1 MSRPATGYR
10 SLLRTPGA
18 AAFFLAAAVG
28 RVGTAMTG
36 LGLLW
41 LLHARTGSYGT
52 AGLAVAGF
60 AVAEA
65 LVGPQLA
72 RLIDRFGQTL
82 VLPCCL
88 LAHGAAIAAVLVSGT
103 PAAQIAA
110 ATCAGAVVPQLG
122 ALSSARWA
130 YLLRGERAGEL
141 PTAFSLESLANAT
154 AYLLGPVLVTSLGAA
169 GDTVLASAIAASLI
183 LGGGAALAAQ
193 RRTAPRPASRTSPS
207 PTSTSPT
214 STSPTSTSPS
224 RTSTRTKSTLR
235 QPAFLL
241 LALLNLAIGLYFGT
255 MQVSVSAFAVGH
267 GMPGAAALIIASASL
282 AGLLGG
288 WAYGLR
294 RPRAPAR
301 RQLVMAA
308 GYLTGTALLLPFAPS
323 AIWLGAAVAVTEA
336 AVPPT
341 LVLLNVLTEQAVH
354 PSSLTEA
361 FTWNNSA
368 SAAGS
373 ALAATLAGH
382 AADAWGASAALGQAP
397 AAGLV
402 LLILAIALNRRTHH
416 APCEMSQLCMSAMC
430 FSRSACPS
438 SSKNQ
443 ASTPGICAA
452 SHRPWLTGTAVSW
465 PPCSSSTG
473 TDIWLTSKPHG
484 VSCVTQSSQ
493 APSIPGA
500 MASCIETASS
510 VSSSRSTP
518 GVRQALSEASWAG
531 DEASISTRSFSNDSR
546 EAAGSASISRT
557 SSTAPAPNPASQSRP
572 SASYGASDARAA
584 TAVTRSGSRAAQAST
599 CGPPPDE
606 PSIASFSIPSAAQIT
621 RTSAAQ
627 SAVTRPG

>member
-18 AAFFLAAAVG
+18 AAFFFAAAVG

-65 LVGPQLA
+65 LIGPQLA
-72 RLIDRFGQTL
+72 RLIDRFGQTR

-88 LAHGAAIAAVLVSGT
+88 LAHGVAIAAVLASSTPGT
-103 PAAQIAA
+103 QIAA

-141 PTAFSLESLANAT
+141 TTAFSLESLANAT

-169 GDTVLASAIAASLI
+169 GETVLASAIAAGLI
-183 LGGGAALAAQ
+183 LGGGTALAAQ
-193 RRTAPRPASRTSPS
+193 RRTAPQPARERARQASARQA
-207 PTSTSPT
+207 STRQA
-214 STSPTSTSPS
+214 ST
-224 RTSTRTKSTLR
+224 RQASTRTKNTLR

-255 MQVSVSAFAVGH
+255 MQVSVSAYAVGH
-267 GMPGAAALIIASASL
+267 GMPGAAALIIAAASF

-288 WAYGLR
+288 WVYGLR
-294 RPRAPAR
+294 RPHAPAR

-308 GYLTGTALLLPFAPS
+308 AYLTGTALLLPFAPS
-323 AIWLGAAVAVTEA
+323 AIWLGAAVALTEA

-354 PSSLTEA
+354 PNALTEA

-373 ALAATLAGH
+373 ALAATFAGH

-397 AAGLV
+397 AAGLI
-402 LLILAIALNRRTHH
+402 LLILAIVLTRQTDH
-416 APCEMSQLCMSAMC
+416 APCSMSQLCMSAMC

-443 ASTPGICAA
+443 ASTPGMCAA

-465 PPCSSSTG
+465 PPCSNSTG

-518 GVRQALSEASWAG
+518 GVRQALSAASWAG
-531 DEASISTRSFSNDSR
+531 DAASISTRSFSNDSR

-557 SSTAPAPNPASQSRP
+557 SSTAPAPKPVSQSSP
-572 SASYGASDARAA
+572 SASYGASDARDAA
-584 TAVTRSGSRAAQAST
+584 AVTRSGSRAAQAST